1 MVFVFNLQ
9 SYNKF
14 LKLQKNKNAVSIC
27 LNKESKKQKRSF
39 VKIKQRLTSVFLY
52 IRKSIPYFSPQ
63 ILMVLSNEPLIIFV
77 QSGLNATE

>member
-27 LNKESKKQKRSF
+27 LNKESKKQNA
-39 VKIKQRLTSVFLY
+39 RLSELNKDSRAF
-52 IRKSIPYFSPQ
+52 FF
-63 ILMVLSNEPLIIFV
+63 IL
-77 QSGLNATE
+77 